1 MPSLRYWSHY
11 VLQIDPRWRT
21 CGSQNSGQHGRLAR
35 RSQTVP
41 PHLATRWEGLMSK
54 KKAMSTTAKRKH
66 VAAGCKAAASDSK
79 GGHWTQSI
87 EPKSAALLSKMLGP
101 TCFVVKNLGSN
112 NLLLASVHGAPMD
125 L

>member
-1 MPSLRYWSHY
+1 
-11 VLQIDPRWRT
+11 
-21 CGSQNSGQHGRLAR
+21 
-35 RSQTVP
+35 
-41 PHLATRWEGLMSK
+41 MSK

-125 L
+125 LSPGAVHATYTYGDIRVENPGEKPALIEFDFLPIFLKR